1 MGWYSLGKHGRY
13 SAFLEVINMV
23 KKYIRIGIV
32 ILVSLLAASTYTLYN
47 RNQNLKEE
55 ISVSM
60 SNQKAFIAENSSL
73 KEKNKVFKFTIEQLN
88 YYNDSILQKMN
99 DVRKELK
106 IKDKDLK
113 QMQYLLSKSTKR
125 DTVLFTDTIF
135 KDKEL
140 TLDTLIGDK
149 WYNIRLGLEYPNLIY
164 TEPTFIS
171 EKYIITNKRKETIN
185 PPKKFFLFRWFQRK
199 HWVMEVYIKEKN
211 PYIKE
216 INNKFVEIIE

>member
-1 MGWYSLGKHGRY
+1 
-13 SAFLEVINMV
+13 MV

-32 ILVSLLAASTYTLYN
+32 ILASLLAVSTYTLYN
-47 RNQNLKEE
+47 RNQDLKEE

-73 KEKNKVFKFTIEQLN
+73 KEENRVFKFTVEQLN

-99 DVRKELK
+99 EVRKELK

-113 QMQYLLSKSTKR
+113 QMQYLLSEATKKDTIVFR
-125 DTVLFTDTIF
+125 DTLFREPTLDIDTI
-135 KDKEL
+135 
-140 TLDTLIGDK
+140 IGDK
-149 WYNIRLGLEYPNLIY
+149 WYSIRLGLKYPNLI
-164 TEPTFIS
+164 TTNPTFIS
-171 EKYIITNKRKETIN
+171 EKYIIVNKKKETIN

-199 HWVMEVYIKEKN
+199 HWVMEVNIKEKN

-216 INNKFVEIIE
+216 VNNKFVEIIE

>member
-1 MGWYSLGKHGRY
+1 
-13 SAFLEVINMV
+13 MV

-32 ILVSLLAASTYTLYN
+32 ILVGLLAVSTYTLYN
-47 RNQNLKEE
+47 RNQELKEE

-73 KEKNKVFKFTIEQLN
+73 KNESRTFKFTIEQLN

-106 IKDKDLK
+106 IKDKNLK
-113 QMQYLLSKSTKR
+113 QLQYLLSVSIKK

-135 KDKEL
+135 KDKSL
-140 TLDTLIGDK
+140 VLDTIIGDK
-149 WYNIRLGLEYPNLIY
+149 WYNIRLGLKYPNLIY
-164 TEPTFIS
+164 TEPTFTS
-171 EKYIITNKRKETIN
+171 EKYIIVNKKKETVN
-185 PPKKFFLFRWFQRK
+185 PPKKFFLFRWFQKK
-199 HWVMEVYIKEKN
+199 HWVMEIHIKEKN

-216 INNKFVEIIE
+216 IDNKFVEIID

>member
-1 MGWYSLGKHGRY
+1 M
-13 SAFLEVINMV
+13 I
-23 KKYIRIGIV
+23 KKYVNIGIT
-32 ILVSLLAASTYTLYN
+32 ILLFSILLGSYILYDN
-47 RNQNLKEE
+47 NQKLKYELS
-55 ISVSM
+55 ISVA
-60 SNQKAFIAENSSL
+60 NEKAFAEENSGL
-73 KEKNKVFKFTIEQLN
+73 KDQNRAFQFTVEQLE
-88 YYNDSILQKMN
+88 YFNDSLITKMN

-106 IKDKDLK
+106 IRDKDLK

-140 TLDTLIGDK
+140 ALDTLIGDK
-149 WYNIRLGLEYPNLIY
+149 WYNIRLGLKYPNLIY